1 MFENCKRKAE
11 ECLGKITSYEEEKDA
26 YIFYNN
32 ELKQD
37 GCVVILKRNGKV
49 LTMTEYIVMN

>member
-1 MFENCKRKAE
+1 MFEIYKRKAE
-11 ECLGKITSYEEEKDA
+11 ECLEKITSYEEEENA

>member
-1 MFENCKRKAE
+1 MFENYKRKAE
-11 ECLGKITSYEEEKDA
+11 ECLGKITSYEEEEDA

-37 GCVVILKRNGKV
+37 GCVIILKRNGKI
-49 LTMTEYIVMN
+49 LTMTEYIVMK